1 MIQSHSSVTRA
12 AIFTLAHLSLLLASA
27 LVAGGCSHKDPTAII
42 SAGSASDLL
51 AQGPDLGDLQHG
63 RLLVPLAI
71 GNRWDYRSRFQGTIV
86 TDSGT
91 ETGFDEVTPL
101 RDEIIG
107 TEQIGEHEYFL
118 VQESNPASGETYGVF
133 RDREDRSGLF
143 EHDPPPQPARAL
155 AMVEAPGTARQ
166 LSDYVARAVADEDR
180 RAAFQRAAAVLAT
193 KLAALRHA
201 AGGPEPGEIAFL
213 RFPLFVGASW
223 IVRESPRFERT
234 VTGRERVELPAGE
247 FTAWSIR
254 GTSELFGTE
263 DRLQLWY
270 GDEGLLRL
278 QFHGVSEAT
287 DPSGNVIG
295 RVVADLDQSLTAL
308 HLEGG
313 TPGAAPVAGGG
324 RQE

>member
-1 MIQSHSSVTRA
+1 MIPSHSPVTRA
-12 AIFTLAHLSLLLASA
+12 AILTLARLSLLLASA
-27 LVAGGCSHKDPTAII
+27 LVAGGCSHKDPTAIT
-42 SAGSASDLL
+42 SAGSASDLF
-51 AQGPDLGDLQHG
+51 ARGPDLGDLEHG

-91 ETGFDEVTPL
+91 QPGFDVVTPL

-107 TEQIGEHEYFL
+107 TERIGEHEYFL
-118 VQESNPASGETYGVF
+118 IQESNPASGETYGVF

-143 EHDPPPQPARAL
+143 EHDPPSQPAGSL
-155 AMVEAPGTARQ
+155 AVVEAPGSVRQ
-166 LSDYVARAVADEDR
+166 LSDYLARTVADEAQ

-193 KLAALRHA
+193 RLAALRHV

-213 RFPLFVGASW
+213 RFPLFVRASW

-234 VTGRERVELPAGE
+234 VTARERVELPAGE

-254 GTSELFGTE
+254 GTPELYGPE

-270 GDEGLLRL
+270 SAEGLLRL
-278 QFHGVSEAT
+278 QFHGVAEAT
-287 DPSGNVIG
+287 DPFGNVIG
-295 RVVADLDQSLTAL
+295 LLVADLDQSLTAL

-324 RQE
+324 KQE